1 MKVHDVGISRRHFLK
16 ATCAISALMVFRPHE
31 LLTAQAPMIKRPIP
45 SSGEQLSVIGM
56 GTSRTFSHD
65 VSKRQLGEVM
75 QAFFDHGGQLI
86 DSSPMYGPAESL
98 VGDLLKTTK
107 STEGLFVATKV
118 WTYGKNSGI
127 EQMQQSM
134 QRMGVEVIDL
144 MQIHNLRDWGTH
156 IHTLWEW
163 KEQGKI
169 RYLGITTSHGSR
181 HEEFETVM
189 KTEPLDFVQFSYNL
203 VNRVAEERLLP
214 LAADKGIATLI
225 NRPFERGRMFGTVKG
240 KKLPEWAAEF
250 DCKSWAQFF
259 LKFIV
264 SHPHVTNV
272 IPATSKP
279 HHMLDNMGAGY
290 GRLPDARTR
299 ERMIKSFESL

>member
-1 MKVHDVGISRRHFLK
+1 MKIHDVAISRRHFLK
-16 ATCAISALMVFRPHE
+16 ATCAISALLTFRPHA
-31 LLTAQAPMIKRPIP
+31 LFAAKPSVIKRTIP

-107 STEGLFVATKV
+107 NTEAVFVATKV
-118 WTYGKNSGI
+118 WTYGKASGI
-127 EQMQQSM
+127 EQIEQSM

-144 MQIHNLRDWGTH
+144 MQIHNLRHWKVH
-156 IHTLWEW
+156 IHTLREW
-163 KEQGKI
+163 KAQGKI

-181 HEEFETVM
+181 HEEFEEVM
-189 KTEPLDFVQFSYNL
+189 KAEPLDFVQFSYNL
-203 VNRVAEERLLP
+203 VSRVAEERLFP
-214 LAADKGIATLI
+214 IAADKGIATVI
-225 NRPFERGRMFGTVKG
+225 NRPFERGRMFRTVKG

-264 SHPHVTNV
+264 SHPNVTNV

-279 HHMLDNMGAGY
+279 HHMVDNMGAGY

-299 ERMIKSFESL
+299 ERMIRHFESL

>member
-1 MKVHDVGISRRHFLK
+1 MN
-16 ATCAISALMVFRPHE
+16 
-31 LLTAQAPMIKRPIP
+31 KRTIP
-45 SSGEQLSVIGM
+45 SSGEQLSIIGM

-107 STEGLFVATKV
+107 NTEGLFVATKV
-118 WTYGKNSGI
+118 WTYGKESGI

-144 MQIHNLRDWGTH
+144 MQIHNLRHWEAH
-156 IHTLWEW
+156 IHTLREW
-163 KEQGKI
+163 KAQGKI

-181 HEEFETVM
+181 HEEFEEVM
-189 KTEPLDFVQFSYNL
+189 KAGPLDFVQFSYNL
-203 VNRVAEERLLP
+203 VNRVAEERLFP
-214 LAADKGIATLI
+214 IAADKGIATLI
-225 NRPFERGRMFGTVKG
+225 NRPFQRGRMFRTVRG
-240 KKLPEWAAEF
+240 KKLPKWAGEF

-259 LKFIV
+259 LKFVV
-264 SHPHVTNV
+264 SHPNVTNV

-279 HHMLDNMGAGY
+279 HHMVDNMGAGY

-299 ERMIKSFESL
+299 ERMIKYFESL